1 METYFVLKDLAILL
15 LFAKIF
21 ALIARRIKCPQVVGQ
36 IMAGLLVGPC
46 CLGWVQTS
54 DFLAQIAEIGV
65 VLLMFITGLETD
77 LKKLL
82 KAGPIALLVAVMG
95 VAVPLVCGIGV
106 YGAFYGLD
114 EVGSP
119 QFYKAVF
126 IGVILTATSVSI
138 TVAALQEMGKIN
150 SFLGTTIIGAAVIDD
165 VIGVIVLTC
174 AIGMSTGSGGLGKVL
189 LNTFLFFLISGV
201 GGFLV
206 YHLAKWYYG
215 KHTRTHRVT
224 IFSLVLCFAMSFC
237 AEHFFGIA
245 DITGAYVAGI
255 ILCSLENADYIKS
268 KMEVGDYLFFTPIF
282 FASIGLKT
290 QINGMTVSFL
300 LFCVCFVLVALLSKV
315 VGCGLAAKLCRFSW
329 SDSLKVGA
337 GMMTRGEVALI
348 VAGKGL
354 AIGMVEPAFFTAV
367 ILLILVSSVVSPI
380 ILKMLFNKDQEAG
393 DRNRPAAQQS

>member
-224 IFSLVLCFAMSFC
+224 I
-237 AEHFFGIA
+237 
-245 DITGAYVAGI
+245 
-255 ILCSLENADYIKS
+255 
-268 KMEVGDYLFFTPIF
+268 
-282 FASIGLKT
+282 
-290 QINGMTVSFL
+290 
-300 LFCVCFVLVALLSKV
+300 
-315 VGCGLAAKLCRFSW
+315 
-329 SDSLKVGA
+329 
-337 GMMTRGEVALI
+337 
-348 VAGKGL
+348 
-354 AIGMVEPAFFTAV
+354 
-367 ILLILVSSVVSPI
+367 
-380 ILKMLFNKDQEAG
+380 
-393 DRNRPAAQQS
+393 